1 MADDDTDTD
10 SEYAPDLGTN
20 LATVQMYDGYF
31 HGKTGALLRTRIADA
46 ARQVGLNPGL
56 LAASLF
62 AEFKV
67 ESYTKPKGEEVEGW
81 DIGTDD
87 YKERKANIEAKIP
100 AAKALR
106 PIRYEPH
113 VNEQGRLIPEVPV
126 FPAEQAVLASAV
138 YLKHSELEVRRIM
151 TSMGGSFDRLPV
163 ERQYA
168 LARYAMNAGVGRAQQ
183 RVMEFLGMSLHK
195 GTYLQ
200 DKDPKEFLVYKP
212 WQLKDGLEQF
222 SRNYPQRAATAH
234 AAQAI
239 HISQKIFGIDP
250 AGVGD
255 SLLFIR

>member
-1 MADDDTDTD
+1 MADDDSD
-10 SEYAPDLGTN
+10 SEYTPDLGTN
-20 LATVQMYDGYF
+20 PATVQMYDGYF
-31 HGKTGALLRTRIADA
+31 HGRAGALLKTRIADA

-62 AEFKV
+62 AEFEV
-67 ESYTKPKGEEVEGW
+67 GSYTKPRGEEVEGW

-87 YKERKANIEAKIP
+87 YKERKADIEAKIP
-100 AAKALR
+100 AAKTLR

-113 VNEQGRLIPEVPV
+113 QNEKGRLIPEVPV

-138 YLKHSELEVRRIM
+138 YLKHSELQVRRIM

-163 ERQYA
+163 
-168 LARYAMNAGVGRAQQ
+168 AQQ

-195 GTYLQ
+195 GVFVQ

-212 WQLKDGLEQF
+212 GQLKDELEQF
-222 SRNYPQRAATAH
+222 SAHHPQRAATAH

-239 HISQKIFGIDP
+239 HMSQKIFGIDP
-250 AGVGD
+250 AGSGD